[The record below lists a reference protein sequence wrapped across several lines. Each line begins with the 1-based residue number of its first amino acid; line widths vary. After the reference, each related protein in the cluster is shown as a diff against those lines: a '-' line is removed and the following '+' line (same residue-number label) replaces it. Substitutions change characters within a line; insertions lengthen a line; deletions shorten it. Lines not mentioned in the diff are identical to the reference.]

1 MSAEPGGF
9 AGSELVLLG
18 ASDAA
23 GLLASVR
30 RLVHFLEQA
39 PGAELSD
46 VAYTCAR
53 DYAADHGASI
63 AIIASSAAGLRAR
76 LVSAEA
82 RIADG
87 AARVR
92 DKSGTYY
99 CRDRMIG
106 GGSEG
111 RLAFVFPGAP
121 SFYPGM
127 VRDLSVRFRECR
139 MPFDELEAA
148 LKGAGAGK
156 FVPSAFVFPPAPYY
170 RHDADVFTAGGYAEA
185 MVSTYSANAAL
196 YRIFLS
202 LGIRPDGVTGFAGG
216 DLSALAAGGLFGKFE
231 RKDRL
236 SFLRDM
242 YKLVNTAVD
251 HAGLPRCVMV
261 STVSLHPDQTEE
273 LLAGFP
279 PEQVAVAFYQSPRH
293 LTLAIVPEALEEVQK
308 KLTDAGVR
316 GMRLAV
322 DRPFNTPWC
331 GKILSQFRKFAGSW
345 VDDKPRIPVY
355 SCGTTEPLPPKARKA
370 RDAAAEQWVAPV
382 RFDQT
387 IRRMYADGY
396 RVFLEC
402 GPRGATAGEIDDI
415 LHGEEHV
422 VVAADSVHRAG
433 LLQLQHAVGQLASL
447 GVPVDPS
454 ALFAQRRCR
463 TLDFDSPLTLDV
475 RRDTEQR
482 LTRKFPRLSLEK
494 AGPTFGGAMASA
506 ASSVPGARPKAA
518 ARAAAARARER
529 RQRQFDFGAFN
540 PLISDADVVSEQPG
554 VSLEIRKTFTFA
566 AQPLFA
572 DFSRG
577 VSRLS
582 YSDERLRGFTPL
594 ALVAAAEIMAELAQ
608 MLLPSRRVAR
618 VEDLLSRRTV
628 AFHEDRLTLHVRAE
642 RVPSSNPA
650 EAAVKVQVRED
661 GADAAWT
668 WPACEGTFV
677 LVEGP
682 AAPEAFTPPELSRAR
697 EVHWAPSDIYPDRL
711 FSGELLQ
718 AIKSADRWSE
728 GGLDYEVEVPSAEE
742 ALAFTRVP
750 QWALNPQLLAAV
762 TDGFALWR
770 SHRRFE
776 GAFSFAFRLRR
787 LEMHASPLSEGTNL
801 HCYLRT
807 TGVTPR
813 SVLADIQVSD
823 GNGTLVMELRGYE
836 ELAERVP
843 PEYRELLLAPAQT
856 FLTSTVPPSILGAP
870 ATPVATAMV
879 SDVPYPLFERNE
891 ELWLKTVSQIVLNH
905 DERRVFAE
913 MPGAVSR
920 RTEWLFGRITAK
932 EAVRRFLSENYQ
944 ARWSDA
950 DVQIWAD
957 DSGKPCPIGEW
968 GDHLTAHIDLSIAHT
983 SRFVV
988 AVVAANARVG
998 VDVEALG
1005 RDLSDEFTRGVFTP
1019 EERELAVR
1027 AVDAPS
1033 ATIRFWCAKE
1043 AVSKALGTGIRYSPK
1058 DLLVESFQAE
1068 TGEMTLS
1075 LRNQWLENFKMFTGR
1090 TIRVSS
1096 AVVKGHVLA
1105 SCFIPESLFA

>member
-1 MSAEPGGF
+1 MNAEPGG
-9 AGSELVLLG
+9 ALGTELVLVG
-18 ASDAA
+18 AADTA
-23 GLLASVR
+23 GLLASIR
-30 RLVHFLEQA
+30 RLVLFLEQA
-39 PGAELSD
+39 PGVELSD

-53 DYAADHGASI
+53 DYAANRGASI
-63 AIIASSAAGLRAR
+63 AVVASSVMGLRAR

-82 RIADG
+82 RIAAD

-99 CRDRMIG
+99 FRDRMVG
-106 GGSEG
+106 AGTEG

-127 VRDLSVRFRECR
+127 VRDLSVRFRVCR

-196 YRIFLS
+196 YRMFAE

-236 SFLRDM
+236 GFLRDM

-261 STVSLHPDQTEE
+261 STISPHPGQAEE
-273 LLAGFP
+273 VLAQFP
-279 PEQVAVAFYQSPRH
+279 PEKVAVALYRSPRH
-293 LTLAIVPEALEEVQK
+293 LTIAIAPEAVEEVQQA
-308 KLTDAGVR
+308 LSAAGVR

-331 GKILSQFRKFAGSW
+331 GKILSQFRKFAGNW
-345 VDDKPRIPVY
+345 VDDRPRIPVY

-370 RDAAAEQWVAPV
+370 RDAAAGQWVAPV
-382 RFDQT
+382 RLEQT
-387 IRRMYADGY
+387 VRRMYADGF

-415 LHGEEHV
+415 LRGEDHV
-422 VVAADSVHRAG
+422 AVAADSVHRAG
-433 LLQLQHAVGQLASL
+433 LLQLQHVVGQLAAL
-447 GVPVDPS
+447 GVAVEPA
-454 ALFAQRRCR
+454 ALFVHRRCR
-463 TLDFDSPLTLDV
+463 ALDFDAPLTLDV
-475 RRDTEQR
+475 RRETEQR
-482 LTRKFPRLSLEK
+482 LSRVFPRLSLEK
-494 AGPTFGGAMASA
+494 AGPSFGGAMVSSA
-506 ASSVPGARPKAA
+506 ASVPGERPRAG
-518 ARAAAARARER
+518 ARAAAVRARER
-529 RQRQFDFGAFN
+529 ARRQFDFGAFN
-540 PLISDADVVSEQPG
+540 PLISDADVVAEQPG
-554 VSLEIRKTFTFA
+554 VSLEIRKTFDFA
-566 AQPLFA
+566 QQPIFA
-572 DFSRG
+572 DFARG

-582 YSDERLRGFTPL
+582 YSDRRLRGFTPL

-608 MLLPSRRVAR
+608 KLLPSRRVAR

-628 AFHEDRLTLHVRAE
+628 AFKDDRLTLHVRAE
-642 RVPSSNPA
+642 RVPSSVPA

-668 WPACEGTFV
+668 WPACEGTFI
-677 LVEGP
+677 LAEGP
-682 AAPEAFTPPELSRAR
+682 AAAEAFTPPELSRAR

-711 FSGELLQ
+711 FSGERLQ
-718 AIKSADRWSE
+718 AIRSADRWSE
-728 GGLDYEVEVPSAEE
+728 GGLDYEVEVPSAES

-750 QWALNPQLLAAV
+750 QWALNPQLLAAI
-762 TDGFALWR
+762 TDGFTLWR

-776 GAFSFAFRLRR
+776 GAFSFGFRLRR
-787 LEMHASPLSEGTNL
+787 LELHAPPPAEGTRL

-823 GNGTLVMELRGYE
+823 GNGTRVMELRGYE

-843 PEYRELLLAPAQT
+843 PEYRALLLAPAQT
-856 FLTSTVPPSILGAP
+856 FLTSVVPAAALGAP
-870 ATPVATAMV
+870 ATTVASAMV

-905 DERRVFAE
+905 DERRAFAE

-932 EAVRRFLSENYQ
+932 EAVRRFLAENYQ

-968 GDHLTAHIDLSIAHT
+968 GDRLTAHIDLSIAHT

-1005 RDLSDEFTRGVFTP
+1005 RDLSDEFTNGVFNP

-1043 AVSKALGTGIRYSPK
+1043 ALSKALGTGIRYSPK
-1058 DLLVESFQAE
+1058 DLVVESFQAE
-1068 TGEMTLS
+1068 TGEMALS
-1075 LRNQWLENFKMFTGR
+1075 LRGQWLENFKMFTGR
-1090 TIRVSS
+1090 SIRVSS

-1105 SCFIPESLFA
+1105 SCFIPESLFG